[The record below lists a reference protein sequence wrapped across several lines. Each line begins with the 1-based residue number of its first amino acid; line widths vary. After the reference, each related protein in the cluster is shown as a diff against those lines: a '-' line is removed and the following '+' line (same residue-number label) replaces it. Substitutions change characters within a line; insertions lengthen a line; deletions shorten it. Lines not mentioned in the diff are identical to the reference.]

1 LLDFVGMAS
10 FSWPLMLGAI
20 GGLVLVSILV
30 VWGVRILGRK
40 ERHEEAASQIGVDL
54 ASALARDPRLRGAA
68 ILPVVTIP
76 VAGRPSVEVTGRV
89 TSAGVRDLA
98 LEVVNREATRLRPG
112 MDVVDRLEIVPAST
126 SRTA

>member
-1 LLDFVGMAS
+1 MAS

>member
-1 LLDFVGMAS
+1 
-10 FSWPLMLGAI
+10 MLGAI
-20 GGLVLVSILV
+20 GGLVLISILV

-40 ERHEEAASQIGVDL
+40 ERHEETASQIGVDL
-54 ASALARDPRLRGAA
+54 AAALARDPRLRGAA

-89 TSAGVRDLA
+89 ASAGVRDLA
-98 LEVVNREATRLRPG
+98 LEVVDREATRLRPG
-112 MDVVDRLEIVPAST
+112 MDIVDRLEIVPAST

>member
-1 LLDFVGMAS
+1 MAS
-10 FSWPLMLGAI
+10 FSWPLMFGAI
-20 GGLVLVSILV
+20 GGLVLISILV

-54 ASALARDPRLRGAA
+54 ATALARDPRLRGAA

-89 TSAGVRDLA
+89 ASAGVRDLA

>member
-1 LLDFVGMAS
+1 MA

-20 GGLVLVSILV
+20 GGLVLISILV

-54 ASALARDPRLRGAA
+54 ATALARDPRLRGAA

-89 TSAGVRDLA
+89 ASAGVRDLA

-112 MDVVDRLEIVPAST
+112 MDIVDRLEIVPAST